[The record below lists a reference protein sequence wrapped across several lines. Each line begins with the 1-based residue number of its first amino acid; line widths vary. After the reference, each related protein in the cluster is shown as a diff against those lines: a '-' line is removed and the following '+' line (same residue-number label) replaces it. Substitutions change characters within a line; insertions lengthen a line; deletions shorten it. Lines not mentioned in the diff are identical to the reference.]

1 MVAMLDSIHTARW
14 LGQFKDEEI
23 EFLLF
28 PSSPHRRI
36 RPELKALIAS
46 RGTAMY
52 HLQAGARWFALP
64 LWFADKV
71 LRNLLRG
78 TILKMAIKRFR
89 PEFVHALELQNAGYL
104 VLDAL
109 HATRGP
115 RPKIICTNWGS
126 DIYWFQRFRK
136 HELRLRAL
144 LAATDF
150 YSAECKRDVALAL
163 NLGFKG
169 KVLPVIPNAGG
180 FEDELLNRPV
190 SPLHER
196 NVIAVKGYH
205 GWVGRA
211 KIALGAVGMISD
223 SLDGTEIVVYSAN
236 KSVVQL
242 AKRVS
247 RKSGLSITLH
257 KKGSLNHAQM
267 LALFARSKIYIGLSE
282 SDGISTSLLE
292 SMAMGAI
299 PVQTST
305 SCCDEWFNETGV
317 SVTEISVPAVAEAIK
332 RALELAET
340 QSYSDKNR
348 EIIRLNAN
356 AREISLTARSF
367 YNLGEVPNL
376 KSG

>member
-14 LGQFKDEEI
+14 LRQFKDEDI

-46 RGTAMY
+46 RGRARY
-52 HLQAGARWFALP
+52 RLQAGARWFALP

-78 TILKMAIKRFR
+78 TILKMAIKHFR

-109 HATRGP
+109 RSTKAP
-115 RPKIICTNWGS
+115 RPKIISTNWGS
-126 DIYWFQRFRK
+126 DIYWFQRFPK
-136 HELRLRAL
+136 HELRLREL
-144 LAATDF
+144 LAASDF
-150 YSAECKRDVALAL
+150 YSAECKRDVTLAL
-163 NLGFKG
+163 NLGFTG

-180 FEDELLNRPV
+180 FDDELLSRAV
-190 SPLHER
+190 SPLSER
-196 NVIAVKGYH
+196 NVIAIKGYH

-211 KIALGAVGMISD
+211 KIALGAVEIISD
-223 SLDGTEIVVYSAN
+223 SLAGVEIVVYSAN

-242 AKRVS
+242 AKKVS
-247 RKSGLSITLH
+247 RKSGLSITVH
-257 KKGSLNHAQM
+257 KKGALNHAQM
-267 LALFARSKIYIGLSE
+267 LALFASSKIYIGLSE

-305 SCCDEWFNETGV
+305 SCCDEWFNESGV
-317 SVTEISVPAVAEAIK
+317 SVTDISETAVARAIG
-332 RALELAET
+332 RALELAEN
-340 QSYSDKNR
+340 QSYSDRNR
-348 EIIRLNAN
+348 EIIKAKAN
-356 AREISLTARSF
+356 AREISLVAKSF
-367 YNLGEVPNL
+367 YNLR
-376 KSG
+376 